1 MPKINVLP
9 GAVSELIAAGEV
21 IERPASIVK
30 ELVENSIDAGASTIT
45 VELQNGGVRYLRIT
59 DNGCGIS
66 AEDAPV
72 AFLRHATS
80 KVRTAA
86 DLDSIGTLG
95 FRGEALASIAAVSH
109 VEMLTRTAESETGVR
124 VEISASEV
132 ESVTEAGCPV
142 GTTIVVRDVFYN
154 VPARLKFL
162 KKDVSEANAVENI
175 LEKIA
180 LSHPEI
186 SFKFVR
192 DGRQAFHTPGDGQL
206 LSVVYTI
213 FGREFSQNLLPV
225 DYELG
230 GVHVAGYAGKPMYSR
245 PNRTMQH
252 FFVNGRYTKT
262 RTGGVALEEAY
273 RSSIMTG
280 KFPACVLDI
289 RLPCN
294 MVDVNVHPAKIEVRF
309 VSEKAVFDA
318 VYFAVKGAIALG
330 NEIAP
335 REKQPEP
342 AQKKASV
349 NPLAQFSV
357 QEGEQQ
363 LFSASILEEK
373 TPDAPKEKPP
383 EPALEETPAIPPEKQ
398 REIYRKPIVADEPVY
413 HAGTQPAAA
422 NLPAN
427 SRWDVEPEEEPAPE
441 PAVPEKAP
449 PQPKRQY
456 RIRVLG
462 ELFSTYIAAQ
472 IDDAF
477 ALIDKHAAHE
487 RILYNQLKEKQEG
500 LEKQYLLTALTV
512 TLSRAEHEAALERLD
527 TLSKL
532 GFLAEDF
539 GGNAMVLRAVPAV
552 AASSGPKEMFLEVV
566 SSLSQMRKKELPEVV
581 EDILHR
587 IACRSAVKGGDQNNP
602 EELKRLVETVCQDEN
617 VRFCPHGRPVIIQ
630 YSRSDLE
637 KLFGRIQ

>member
-9 GAVSELIAAGEV
+9 NSVSELIAAGEV

-45 VELQNGGVRYLRIT
+45 VELQNGGIRYLRIT

-66 AEDAPV
+66 AEDAPI

-109 VEMLTRTAESETGVR
+109 VEMLTRTAEEEVGVR
-124 VEISASEV
+124 VVVSASEV

-162 KKDVSEANAVENI
+162 KKDVSEANAVESI

-192 DGRQAFHTPGDGQL
+192 DGRNAFHTPGDGQL

-230 GVHVAGYAGKPMYSR
+230 GVRVTGYTGKPMYSR

-262 RTGGVALEEAY
+262 KTGGVALEEAY

-289 RLPCN
+289 HLPCN

-318 VYFAVKGAIALG
+318 IYFAVKGAIALG

-335 REKQPEP
+335 QEKPPEP
-342 AQKKASV
+342 VQKKPAY
-349 NPLAQFSV
+349 NPLTQFAE

-363 LFSASILEEK
+363 LFSAPILEEK
-373 TPDAPKEKPP
+373 APDAPLPKKEP
-383 EPALEETPAIPPEKQ
+383 EPASEPPEKKQ
-398 REIYRKPIVADEPVY
+398 QIYQKPIVSDTVPVY
-413 HAGTQPAAA
+413 QAKAPEITVSTPVDH
-422 NLPAN
+422 
-427 SRWDVEPEEEPAPE
+427 RWDVEPEEESVPEPVLPENPAPK
-441 PAVPEKAP
+441 PV
-449 PQPKRQY
+449 RQY
-456 RIRVLG
+456 RIQIFG
-462 ELFSTYIAAQ
+462 ELFSTYILAQ
-472 IDDAF
+472 IDETF

-487 RILYNQLKEKQEG
+487 RILYNRLKENQEG
-500 LEKQYLLTALTV
+500 LEKQYLLSAVTV
-512 TLSRAEHEAALERLD
+512 TLSRAEHQVVLEQLD
-527 TLSKL
+527 TLSRL

-539 GGNAMVLRAVPAV
+539 GGNAIVLRAVPAV
-552 AASSGPKEMFLEVV
+552 AAASGPKEMFLEVV
-566 SSLSQMRKKELPEVV
+566 SSLSEMRRKELPEVV

-602 EELKRLVETVCQDEN
+602 EELKRLVETVCADEN
-617 VRFCPHGRPVIIQ
+617 VRFCPHGRPVILQ
-630 YSRSDLE
+630 YTRSDLE

>member
-9 GAVSELIAAGEV
+9 NSVSELIAAGEV

-45 VELQNGGVRYLRIT
+45 VELQNGGIRYLRIT

-66 AEDAPV
+66 AEEAPV

-109 VEMLTRTAESETGVR
+109 VEMLTRTAEEEVGVR
-124 VEISASEV
+124 VAVSASEV

-162 KKDVSEANAVENI
+162 KKDVSEANAVESI

-192 DGRQAFHTPGDGQL
+192 DGRNAFHTPGDGQL

-230 GVHVAGYAGKPMYSR
+230 GVRVTGYTGKPMYSR

-262 RTGGVALEEAY
+262 KTGGVALEEAY

-289 RLPCN
+289 HLPCN

-318 VYFAVKGAIALG
+318 IYFAVKGAIALG

-335 REKQPEP
+335 QEKPPESV
-342 AQKKASV
+342 QKKPAY
-349 NPLAQFSV
+349 NPLTQFAE

-363 LFSASILEEK
+363 LFSAPILEEK
-373 TPDAPKEKPP
+373 APDVQLSEKEP
-383 EPALEETPAIPPEKQ
+383 EPASEPLEKK
-398 REIYRKPIVADEPVY
+398 REIYQKPIVSDSIPVY
-413 HAGTQPAAA
+413 QAKVPEITVSAPVDR
-422 NLPAN
+422 
-427 SRWDVEPEEEPAPE
+427 RWDVEPEEEPVPE
-441 PAVPEKAP
+441 PVLPENPAP
-449 PQPKRQY
+449 KPVRQY
-456 RIRVLG
+456 RIQIFG
-462 ELFSTYIAAQ
+462 ELFSTYILAQ
-472 IDDAF
+472 IDETF

-487 RILYNQLKEKQEG
+487 RILYNRLKENQEG
-500 LEKQYLLTALTV
+500 LEKQYLLSAVTV
-512 TLSRAEHEAALERLD
+512 TLSRAEHQVVLEQLD
-527 TLSKL
+527 TLSRL

-539 GGNAMVLRAVPAV
+539 GGNAIVLRAVPAV
-552 AASSGPKEMFLEVV
+552 AAASGPKEMFLEVV
-566 SSLSQMRKKELPEVV
+566 SSLSEMRRKELPEVV

-602 EELKRLVETVCQDEN
+602 EELKRLVETVCADEN
-617 VRFCPHGRPVIIQ
+617 VRFCPHGRPVILQ
-630 YSRSDLE
+630 YTRSDLE

>member
-80 KVRTAA
+80 KVRTAE

-109 VEMLTRTAESETGVR
+109 VEMLTRTAEEEVGVR
-124 VEISASEV
+124 VAISASEV

-162 KKDVSEANAVENI
+162 KKDVSEANAVESI

-192 DGRQAFHTPGDGQL
+192 DGRSAFHTPGDGQL

-230 GVHVAGYAGKPMYSR
+230 GVRVTGFAGKPMYSR

-262 RTGGVALEEAY
+262 KTGGVALEEAY

-289 RLPCN
+289 HLPCN

-318 VYFAVKGAIALG
+318 IYFAVKGAIALG

-335 REKQPEP
+335 QEKPPEP
-342 AQKKASV
+342 VQKKPPY
-349 NPLAQFSV
+349 NPLTQFAE

-363 LFSASILEEK
+363 LFSAPVLEEK
-373 TPDAPKEKPP
+373 APDKPP
-383 EPALEETPAIPPEKQ
+383 EKEPVLEKVPAVSPEKKL
-398 REIYRKPIVADEPVY
+398 EIYQKPIVSDAAPVY
-413 HAGTQPAAA
+413 QAKVPEITASA
-422 NLPAN
+422 
-427 SRWDVEPEEEPAPE
+427 SVDRRWDVEPEEEPVLE
-441 PAVPEKAP
+441 PAVLKKPDESPA
-449 PQPKRQY
+449 RQY
-456 RIRVLG
+456 RIQIFG
-462 ELFSTYIAAQ
+462 ELFSTYILAQ
-472 IDDAF
+472 IDESF

-487 RILYNQLKEKQEG
+487 RILYNRLKENQEG
-500 LEKQYLLTALTV
+500 LEKQYLLSAITV
-512 TLSRAEHEAALERLD
+512 TLSRAEHQVVLEQLS
-527 TLSKL
+527 TLSRL

-539 GGNAMVLRAVPAV
+539 GGNAIVLRAVPAV
-552 AASSGPKEMFLEVV
+552 AAASSPKEMFLEVV
-566 SSLSQMRKKELPEVV
+566 SSLAEMRRRELPEVV
-581 EDILHR
+581 EEILHR
-587 IACRSAVKGGDQNNP
+587 IACRSAVKGGDQNRP
-602 EELKRLVETVCQDEN
+602 EELRRLVETVCADEN
-617 VRFCPHGRPVIIQ
+617 VRFCPHGRPVILQ
-630 YSRSDLE
+630 YTRSDLE